1 MATSY
6 TSSIGICKK
15 VWLLSVFLTSG
26 WATLFVSQ
34 AALGQAAPNI
44 PFDIE
49 FAGVTVH
56 LTQNNQLKVKEE
68 VEKLYAKRSVVTSYV
83 YSIQQLA
90 PLLNPL
96 LRASNI
102 PPDFIHVAPIF
113 PDVNSVGYWGTSLSK
128 GHQLKLT
135 SNGQID
141 ERLHPLVCTQAALRD
156 IDYWH
161 RIRKNYVASLLDYLN
176 INGDSSVPDRL
187 SAYYIMPNAQSSSLF
202 WKVIARKLVFDHEM
216 ATNQK
221 PAQYILYEYKNG
233 GGKTLQDIAQQLQV
247 SAQQVI
253 TYNTWLRTSRIPTQ
267 TPYPVIVQLTPSE
280 FTYALSGERQ
290 LSAKQTNQLTDIGF
304 PIVKK
309 STEKGEGLRSAATYY
324 SINGYRG
331 IQAQNCD
338 NVITLSFLGK
348 LSVNTFLKYNDLTA
362 TSVISPGTIYYLE
375 PKAKRAKV
383 PFHIVQND
391 QSLRSISAMYG
402 VKIKSLQKFNHVKA
416 TQRLQTGRVLW
427 LQRKRP
433 TGKAFEYIQQVDTEN
448 NQSAP
453 EESTPEKVDLPTQSV
468 DDSTTIITELSDETR
483 LSYKPLNTNETN
495 TAALSPESELDPD
508 DTIVEETPKDPMLY
522 HCVVAGETYHAIAR
536 QHAVTVQ
543 QLYSWNNR
551 TASSPLKTGDMLL
564 IQKQSPTPSKADS
577 SGKPSTDVVRLSDI
591 DSSQY
596 LFHHTVKPGQ
606 TLYRIA
612 LIHKVAVKDLMNWN
626 HLSNYTIEVGQQ
638 LIIRK

>member
-1 MATSY
+1 M
-6 TSSIGICKK
+6 
-15 VWLLSVFLTSG
+15 
-26 WATLFVSQ
+26 
-34 AALGQAAPNI
+34 GQAAPSI

-56 LTQNNQLKVKEE
+56 LTQENQLKVKEE
-68 VEKLYAKRSVVTSYV
+68 VQKLYANRSIVTSYIH
-83 YSIQQLA
+83 SIQQLA

-102 PPDFIHVAPIF
+102 PPDFLHLAPVF
-113 PDVNSVGYWGTSLSK
+113 SGVDSVGYWGTSLSK
-128 GHQLKLT
+128 GQQLKLA
-135 SNGQID
+135 SNGAVD
-141 ERLHPLVCTQAALRD
+141 ERFHPLLCTQAALRD

-161 RIRKNYVASLLDYLN
+161 RIRKNYVAALLDYVN
-176 INGDSSVPDRL
+176 TNGNSKVPDQL
-187 SAYYIMPNAQSSSLF
+187 STFYIMPNAQRSSLF
-202 WKVIARKLVFDHEM
+202 WSIIARKLTFDHEM

-233 GGKTLQDIAQQLQV
+233 AGKTLQAIAQQLQV

-253 TYNTWLRTSRIPTQ
+253 TYNTWLRTSRIPTDN
-267 TPYPVIVQLTPSE
+267 PYSIIVQLTPSE
-280 FTYALSGERQ
+280 FSYALSAERQ
-290 LSAKQTNQLTDIGF
+290 PSAKQTSQLTDIGF

-309 STEKGEGLRSAATYY
+309 SPEKGKGLRSAATYY

-348 LSVNTFLKYNDLTA
+348 LSVSTFLKYNDLTA

-448 NQSAP
+448 NQSTP
-453 EESTPEKVDLPTQSV
+453 EESTPEKIDLPTQSV

-508 DTIVEETPKDPMLY
+508 DTIVEETPKDLMLY

-564 IQKQSPTPSKADS
+564 IQKQAIPPAKTNS
-577 SGKPSTDVVRLSDI
+577 SGRHGTDAVHLADI
-591 DSSQY
+591 DASQY